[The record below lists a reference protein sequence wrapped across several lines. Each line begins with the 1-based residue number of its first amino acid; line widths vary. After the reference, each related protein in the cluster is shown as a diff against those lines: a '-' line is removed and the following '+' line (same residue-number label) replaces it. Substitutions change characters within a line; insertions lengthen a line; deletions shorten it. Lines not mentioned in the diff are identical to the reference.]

1 MKGDLHM
8 GKLVIRQDGQMYYIF
23 TPQGIQIAQIWLGC
37 DGQYALDVQCIN
49 AIGRALAKRWGLLD
63 K

>member
-1 MKGDLHM
+1 M

-23 TPQGIQIAQIWLGC
+23 TQQGIQIAQVWLGC
-37 DGQYALDVQCIN
+37 DGQYAQDVPCIN